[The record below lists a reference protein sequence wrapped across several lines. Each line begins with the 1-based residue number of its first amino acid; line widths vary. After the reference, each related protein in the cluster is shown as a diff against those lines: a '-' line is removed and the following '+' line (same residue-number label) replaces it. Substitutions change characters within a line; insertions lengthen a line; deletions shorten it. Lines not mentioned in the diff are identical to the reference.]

1 MTTRTDEIMSLV
13 ESLPI
18 ELKTKLIER
27 ILNSLHPTQK
37 EIDELWAKEAEKRL
51 LDVKSGNVKT
61 VPAEQVFG
69 EIQKSNKK

>member
-27 ILNSLHPTQK
+27 ILNSLHPTKK